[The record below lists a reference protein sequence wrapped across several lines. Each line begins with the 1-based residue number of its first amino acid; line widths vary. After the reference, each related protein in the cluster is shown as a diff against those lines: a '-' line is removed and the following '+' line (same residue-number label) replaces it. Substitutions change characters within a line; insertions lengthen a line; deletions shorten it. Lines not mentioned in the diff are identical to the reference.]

1 MKSFDC
7 KLIYQVT
14 HGIPAAVLFA
24 TVAVAA
30 PAGAATVG
38 ADPGFTAV
46 GIPPAYVMLAEDT
59 SAEANGPETS
69 ATQSKVDRVEERIK
83 DLHTR
88 LQITAEQERQWNEVT
103 QAMRDNAIKMDAL
116 TKERAEKVGTMSA
129 VDNLKSYAE
138 IAELHAKGIENFMS
152 PFEDLYESMS
162 DEQKKNADSIFRSYG
177 QKGPDKMG
185 SKSD

>member
-7 KLIYQVT
+7 NFIYQVT
-14 HGIPAAVLFA
+14 RGIPAAVLFA
-24 TVAVAA
+24 TGVVAV

-46 GIPPAYVMLAEDT
+46 GVPPAYVMLAEDT
-59 SAEANGPETS
+59 SMAANGPETP
-69 ATQSKVDRVEERIK
+69 AKQSKVDRVEQRIK
-83 DLHTR
+83 DLHAR

-103 QAMRDNAIKMDAL
+103 QAMRDNAMKMDAL
-116 TKERAEKVGTMSA
+116 TKAREEKEGGMSA
-129 VDNLKSYAE
+129 VDNLTSYAE
-138 IAELHAKGIENFMS
+138 IAELHAEGIKNFMS
-152 PFEDLYESMS
+152 PFEDLYDSMS

-177 QKGPDKMG
+177 QHGPDKMG